1 MSSMTNGFTGES
13 CVQAIRSS
21 MHLGE
26 CLTFAEL
33 YRRAK
38 SRGTW
43 TDATIRRQVM
53 QLIVNLPPARLEW
66 PSTQPFLLLNLDDTF
81 ELYDPKHHPKPI
93 AG

>member
-1 MSSMTNGFTGES
+1 MANGFNGES
-13 CVQAIRSS
+13 CAQAIRTS

-26 CLTFAEL
+26 ALTFAEL
-33 YRRAK
+33 HKRTK

-66 PSTQPFLLLNLDDTF
+66 PNAQPFLLLNLDGTF
-81 ELYDPKHHPKPI
+81 EVYDPRRHPKPI
-93 AG
+93 ES